1 MNVKT
6 IDDKLEFL
14 ITEKKNNIKIKE
26 ISPFYEKDAISI
38 REIFNYIENKKFKT
52 CENQYSELSK
62 YSSNLFNKHENFNN
76 AYANKDKQ
84 KEFNEAKIK
93 LIQCFQPYDEISEQ
107 LKNNLF
113 FFENITMQSFGMC
126 INDIKKEIK
135 EKKINENQVRM
146 KIDRCFY
153 SYLNSLN
160 TNNKLVNELIKSI
173 KQNY

>member
-62 YSSNLFNKHENFNN
+62 YSLLF
-76 AYANKDKQ
+76 
-84 KEFNEAKIK
+84 
-93 LIQCFQPYDEISEQ
+93 
-107 LKNNLF
+107 
-113 FFENITMQSFGMC
+113 
-126 INDIKKEIK
+126 
-135 EKKINENQVRM
+135 
-146 KIDRCFY
+146 
-153 SYLNSLN
+153 
-160 TNNKLVNELIKSI
+160 
-173 KQNY
+173 